1 MNADMLF
8 EILKKDKPSLYIKQN
23 ENNIFKIIPELKE
36 CKGFNQNN
44 IWHIYDV
51 YEHILHVIDGVS
63 PKLVIRLA
71 ALFHDIGKPYVY
83 KEDENKVGHFY
94 GHWDKST
101 EIFNKFAKENNINIH
116 LFNTVSKLITYH
128 DIRISKLSDEELTDI
143 LINFNLDELNL
154 LFELRRSDLLAQ
166 NPKFHYLIDD
176 YKKEEI
182 KLLNLINNNKRK
194 KE

>member
-154 LFELRRSDLLAQ
+154 LFELRRGDLLAQ